1 MKQLTWLVGLV
12 LAAVL
17 VDRLVRTI
25 GEVIESAARV
35 GSEVAYGPER
45 HATVMPEEQTDA
57 DEWVV
62 MDPTDH
68 LLPQEFEEHRVIQI
82 SPGESLFPT

>member
-12 LAAVL
+12 LAAVV

-35 GSEVAYGPER
+35 GSEVAFGPER
-45 HATVMPEEQTDA
+45 QATVMPEDQLDS
-57 DEWVV
+57 DDWVV

-68 LLPQEFEEHRVIQI
+68 LLPEDFEEHRVIQI
-82 SPGESLFPT
+82 NPGESLFPT